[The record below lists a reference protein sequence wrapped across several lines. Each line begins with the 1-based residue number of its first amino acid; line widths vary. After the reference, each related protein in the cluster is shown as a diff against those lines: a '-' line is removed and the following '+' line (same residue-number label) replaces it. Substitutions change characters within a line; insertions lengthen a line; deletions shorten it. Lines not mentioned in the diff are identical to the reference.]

1 MEKTPSPPSPQKNDF
16 HQEKK
21 GTLKR
26 GDAPKDRGRFFS
38 PRRKERRRRRRSRRR
53 LGPRATVDTTPRGG
67 RSRSDQIR
75 VEKSRRVDGE
85 RERFEP
91 EILGDKKVRW
101 GTRATGAH
109 HRATKGHEVASGGE
123 LRDRNGSHVVQLSR
137 REGEVYEKQSER
149 ENHRKRGEIYGG
161 GDSIL
166 ATEREVETHSVVE
179 EEMFSNFGARIS
191 QIAKPRVITD
201 GVEYW
206 QPPYEKSGWLEK
218 QGEVV
223 KTWRKRWF
231 VMKQGKMFWFLDEHV
246 TMQTK
251 SRGVI
256 DVANGECVSVKG
268 AEETTGNANSFEIVT
283 KNCGV
288 MYFICPNRQEK
299 EQWMNR
305 IGRAIVMGRRR

>member
-1 MEKTPSPPSPQKNDF
+1 M
-16 HQEKK
+16 
-21 GTLKR
+21 
-26 GDAPKDRGRFFS
+26 
-38 PRRKERRRRRRSRRR
+38 
-53 LGPRATVDTTPRGG
+53 
-67 RSRSDQIR
+67 
-75 VEKSRRVDGE
+75 
-85 RERFEP
+85 
-91 EILGDKKVRW
+91 
-101 GTRATGAH
+101 
-109 HRATKGHEVASGGE
+109 ASGGE

-149 ENHRKRGEIYGG
+149 ENDRKRGEIYGG

-246 TMQTK
+246 TAQTK

-283 KNCGV
+283 RNSGV

-299 EQWMNR
+299 EQWMNQ